1 MKNFFKGKGIFHID
15 TNAIPLPFSIQRF
28 AESETDSSAGTLK
41 LVGNIIN
48 LIGLK
53 SLAQQ
58 LNDELKD
65 NKNSVTLSPA
75 LSFITSFLYEEADI
89 LDSDQTMRKTYLGSY
104 ATLITTLISTID
116 NACIIIIEFENE
128 VPSKS
133 KISSSL
139 ASIATGIGSI
149 GQAIANIND
158 LKINAYPKIR
168 RRKL

>member
-1 MKNFFKGKGIFHID
+1 M
-15 TNAIPLPFSIQRF
+15 
-28 AESETDSSAGTLK
+28 K

-104 ATLITTLISTID
+104 ATLITTLIFTID
-116 NACIIIIEFENE
+116 NACTIIIEFENE

-139 ASIATGIGSI
+139 ASIANGIGRI
-149 GQAIANIND
+149 GQAIARVC
-158 LKINAYPKIR
+158 LQSKKS
-168 RRKL
+168 RKLLRKNKRTIRINYPICRNEWQCACYLSNV